1 MIVAWRISIEQ
12 IMIASAED
20 ESHEERVR
28 VDEVE
33 RWEGE
38 GGVGGRGEGKGE
50 GRRGGGEVSSLE
62 LLGVIIFREICFQQK
77 LLESLRWGPLTGCGA
92 FPTESFL
99 SVF

>member
-12 IMIASAED
+12 IIIASAED
-20 ESHEERVR
+20 ESHEDRAR

-50 GRRGGGEVSSLE
+50 GRRGGKSHQWNFWE
-62 LLGVIIFREICFQQK
+62 
-77 LLESLRWGPLTGCGA
+77 
-92 FPTESFL
+92 
-99 SVF
+99 